1 MGKRNEQLH
10 LGAFIYYS
18 GHHHFGWRHPE
29 SGAEGLFDFKF
40 YKKLAQTAER
50 GKFDMMFLA
59 DLLYVRGVEDSASG
73 MLEPVQLLAA
83 LSTVTEKLGLTATVS
98 TTYNE
103 PYNVARKFASLDHI
117 SEGRAGWNIVT
128 SQQDVEAF
136 NYGRDKHPEHGL
148 RYEMAREFVE
158 VVTRLWD
165 TWEDQALVIDRE
177 AGVFAD
183 GSKVKETE
191 YKGQWYS
198 TKGALNVPRPPQG
211 YPVLIQAGSSGPGQ
225 DFAAAFGEVIFTAQQ
240 SLESA
245 QAFYS
250 SVKGKLASY
259 GRPQGSMKIMPGLSP
274 VIGATEEEAQR
285 KYKELQALIPPSMI
299 VGMLSALL
307 NFDLSGYPVDGQL
320 PDIPDPVEATNGM
333 KSRVQLIM
341 DMARNEQLSLQEL
354 GGRLLGARGHMQF
367 VGTYEQLA
375 DFMQLWFEEYGCDG
389 FNIMPPV
396 LPGNLDEFVD
406 HVVPILQQRG
416 LFRSEYTGGTLREH
430 LGLERLG
437 LRHFQASHERAHGVI
452 GAAGTDTAGNGAVGQ
467 EAVGAAEAG
476 SAG

>member
-1 MGKRNEQLH
+1 MSKRAEQLH

-18 GHHHFGWRHPE
+18 GHHHYGWRHPE

-59 DLLYVRGVEDSASG
+59 DLLYVRGVEQAASG

-83 LSTVTEKLGLTATVS
+83 ISTATEMLGLTATVS

-128 SQQDVEAF
+128 SQLDIEAY
-136 NYGRDKHPEHGL
+136 NYGRAEHPEHGL

-165 TWEDQALVIDRE
+165 TWEDGALVVDRE
-177 AGVFAD
+177 AGIFAD
-183 GSKVKETE
+183 GSKVSETE
-191 YKGQWYS
+191 YKGRWYS
-198 TKGALNVPRPPQG
+198 TKGTLNVPRPPQG

-225 DFAAAFGEVIFTAQQ
+225 EFAAAFGEVIFTAQQ
-240 SLESA
+240 SLAAA

-250 SVKGKLASY
+250 SVKSKLAAQ
-259 GRPQGSMKIMPGLSP
+259 GREAGSMKIMPGLSP
-274 VIGATEEEAQR
+274 IIGATEEEARR
-285 KYKELQALIPPSMI
+285 KYNELQELIPASMV
-299 VGMLSALL
+299 VGMLSGML

-320 PDIPDPVEATNGM
+320 PDIPDPVEASNGM
-333 KSRVQLIM
+333 KSRVQLVM
-341 DMARNEQLSLQEL
+341 DMARKDRLSILEL
-354 GGRLLGARGHMQF
+354 GRRLLGARGHMQF

-375 DFMQLWFEEYGCDG
+375 DFMQQWFEEYGCDG

-396 LPGNLDEFVD
+396 LPGDLDEFVD
-406 HVVPILQQRG
+406 HVVPILQQCG
-416 LFRSEYTGGTLREH
+416 LFRSEYTGSTLREH
-430 LGLERLG
+430 LGLDRPG
-437 LRHFQASHERAHGVI
+437 VRHFQDGHERA
-452 GAAGTDTAGNGAVGQ
+452 
-467 EAVGAAEAG
+467 AAETAAAPVASG
-476 SAG
+476 E